1 MSNLQ
6 KHYGKQAIKRY
17 NTFYGRLLMLAID
30 MTEAQQKILLDFAQK
45 VLDKRRKIRNYC
57 LVPTH
62 YNIENKEYT
71 SYILDLN
78 ESGAYIETDQYFLSG
93 QYFGLTFVNPFS
105 GRKISTISKIVWSC
119 PDAMG
124 VKFNSLKKVG

>member
-1 MSNLQ
+1 MFNLQ
-6 KHYGKQAIKRY
+6 KQYGKQLFKKY

-30 MTEAQQKILLDFAQK
+30 MTESQQKKLLDFAQK
-45 VLDKRRKIRNYC
+45 ILDKRRELRNNC

-62 YNIENKEYT
+62 YNIENKKYT

-78 ESGAYIETDQYFLSG
+78 ETGAYIETDQYFLSG
-93 QYFGLTFVNPFS
+93 QYFDLSFVNPFS
-105 GRKISTISKIVWSC
+105 GRKISAISKIVWSC

-124 VKFNSLKKVG
+124 VKFNSLRKD